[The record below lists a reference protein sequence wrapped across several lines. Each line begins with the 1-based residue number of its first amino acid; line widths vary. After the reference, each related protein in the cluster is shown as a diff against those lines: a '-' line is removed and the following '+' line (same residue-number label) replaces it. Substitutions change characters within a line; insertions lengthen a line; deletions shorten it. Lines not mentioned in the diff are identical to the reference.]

1 MSWFSWHHVWCCFAL
16 IGWFT
21 FQDRG
26 TPKNYESPLG
36 IETLDSQPI
45 FLVEGVTR
53 LCLAYFILRSHK
65 VLLKHGWILS
75 SQHSFFY
82 FVIRSQRQETW
93 NKRRQ
98 LFISTQFKRCH
109 SFLSQWCH
117 HSINYIPYRVLH
129 FARTSPAFFNH
140 RVEQV
145 TWSQCEN
152 VNASEPFPQT
162 FYVII
167 WSINQFLENYYLGS
181 IFVVFTATR
190 IMHDQF

>member
-1 MSWFSWHHVWCCFAL
+1 MNSFL
-16 IGWFT
+16 TT
-21 FQDRG
+21 F
-26 TPKNYESPLG
+26 L
-36 IETLDSQPI
+36 
-45 FLVEGVTR
+45 
-53 LCLAYFILRSHK
+53 
-65 VLLKHGWILS
+65 
-75 SQHSFFY
+75 FY

-93 NKRRQ
+93 NKRGQ

-190 IMHDQF
+190 IMHDQFEMMVLFFFMAVDIQKMCTLLKL